1 MDRLISKIVSSKKV
15 HESKRIFI
23 CNPML
28 DILLRDEIVHK
39 WYYLMLTGIPASQ
52 NSGFDQKTEI
62 RNSVCGMTI
71 KWNWVIQFDILS
83 GGGGEGRGICENSRL
98 EFGKTF
104 SNHLKYQLLSTKK
117 NWINEMKHFH
127 SQNWKQKDIKKK
139 DIELLSYNLFNQTVS

>member
-1 MDRLISKIVSSKKV
+1 MISIIFPLEFKFFRKLDTVFFNSHQLHV
-15 HESKRIFI
+15 YSKRSKLNFLPSKS
-23 CNPML
+23 N
-28 DILLRDEIVHK
+28 DSH
-39 WYYLMLTGIPASQ
+39 
-52 NSGFDQKTEI
+52 SGFDQKTEI

-139 DIELLSYNLFNQTVS
+139 DIVLQSYNLFNQTVS